1 MSSNHI
7 TSRRTFF
14 SLRVKL
20 VLAIF
25 AVLLFSNGLNSTLNY
40 LNFEKRLTQT
50 SDSTYQVV
58 LNETDHDIKQAIS
71 LGLPLSSISNI
82 QSLLERRLSLVDGI
96 SRMQVVNIKGD
107 VLYSAG
113 EATENER
120 LITSDI
126 TNTFDVKE
134 GALQLYYST
143 GYLDSIKHKLLMQ
156 QLFDTLMWVLITCF
170 IGYIALYTGLDFLLQ
185 KLKGISETLEQPEL
199 TDKEL
204 IENANQR
211 FFAKKGKNG
220 WQRFRDKYFPLLI
233 IALAIV
239 LTIASNVGS
248 SYQALDKFSTTYE
261 TQLEQKSIV
270 IGDTLSSMIQRL
282 LNQGVPL
289 DRLYGLE
296 DEFAEYL
303 NQHKELLS
311 IELQQAETSLY
322 HYPNNF
328 TGNDHSSSINLE
340 IDPDSQTSIKMTTD
354 MNIIPQLIEDS
365 LMDMLTVLIASA
377 LVVIEIILFV
387 CNFMIIKPWHQIKQL
402 LTDSKIGASLWLAR
416 ISAKDELGR
425 VTHSINSIIQRQ
437 HSNKE
442 LKVKNLQ
449 DYRFIRLPLFMLV
462 FAEAASL
469 AFCPN
474 FVASLSRSQ
483 DWIPESLVTSLP
495 ISLFMFCWAISLP
508 FAGYWS
514 DKVGRRKSLIVG
526 GLITSTGLAL
536 TAVCQTLELLLIAR
550 AYTAVG
556 YGIVF
561 ISAQGYITDTTTTK
575 NRTKGMST
583 FLSSFFSGSLCG
595 AAIGGILAD
604 KLGYSVTFMLASV
617 LALVSVLFVMS
628 FFSRGSS
635 NAQSKPVRLNDF
647 KVLLSN
653 KYFSL
658 ITFFSAIPAKV
669 VLTGFLYYICPVYLQ
684 YLGESSAVS
693 GRVMMSYGIAIIVI
707 SPLSAFLVDRW
718 DNKIKFIVFG
728 GLLSALAL
736 VNIVFLPGT
745 MGLLMVVI
753 LIGIA
758 HGISVSPQI
767 PLVMDL
773 MANEGIDKGK
783 TIGIFRLTERIGN
796 IAGPMLAGLCLSL
809 FGFQDTIILFGI
821 TLLISSTVLV
831 GFYAF
836 FTKKDRQ
843 LEVAK

>member
-1 MSSNHI
+1 MSHNQIS
-7 TSRRTFF
+7 TRRTFF

-25 AVLLFSNGLNSTLNY
+25 AVLLFSNGLNSTLNN

-96 SRMQVVNIKGD
+96 SRMQVVSSKGD

-113 EATENER
+113 AATKHER
-120 LITSDI
+120 MITADI
-126 TNTFDVKE
+126 NNTFDVKE

-143 GYLDSIKHKLLMQ
+143 SYLDSIKHTLLKQ
-156 QLFDTLMWVLITCF
+156 QLADTLMWVLVACV
-170 IGYIALYTGLDFLLQ
+170 IGYFILYTGLNFLLL
-185 KLKGISETLEQPEL
+185 KLENISKTLEQPDL
-199 TDKEL
+199 SDKEL
-204 IENANQR
+204 IEHANQR
-211 FFAKKGKNG
+211 FFSKSGKNG

-239 LTIASNVGS
+239 LTVASNLGS
-248 SYQALDKFSTTYE
+248 SYQALDKFSTIYE
-261 TQLEQKSIV
+261 TQLEQKSMV

-282 LNQGVPL
+282 LNHGVPL
-289 DRLYGLE
+289 DKLYGLE
-296 DEFAEYL
+296 EEFSEYTR
-303 NQHKELLS
+303 QHKELLS
-311 IELQQAETSLY
+311 IELRQADRSLY
-322 HYPNNF
+322 QFPAQF
-328 TGNDHSSSINLE
+328 VGNDHSSSVDLN
-340 IDPDSQTSIKMTTD
+340 IDQESSTSIRMTTD

-402 LTDSKIGASLWLAR
+402 LTHSKIGASLWLAH

-425 VTHSINSIIQRQ
+425 VTGAINTIIQRQ
-437 HSNKE
+437 HVSKK
-442 LKVKNLQ
+442 LKVQNLQ

-469 AFCPN
+469 AFFPN

-483 DWIPESLVTSLP
+483 NWIPDSLVTSLP

-514 DKVGRRKSLIVG
+514 DKVGRRKSLIIG

-536 TAVCQTLELLLIAR
+536 TAMCQTLELLLIAR

-561 ISAQGYITDTTTTK
+561 ISAQGYITDTTTAK

-604 KLGYSVTFMLASV
+604 KLGYNVTFMLASV
-617 LALVSVLFVMS
+617 LALISVIFVMS
-628 FFSRGSS
+628 FFSHGSS
-635 NAQSKPVRLNDF
+635 NVQSKPVRLHDF
-647 KVLLSN
+647 KILLSN

-684 YLGESSAVS
+684 HLGESSAVS
-693 GRVMMSYGIAIIVI
+693 GRVMMSYGLAIIVI

-736 VNIVFLPGT
+736 VNIVILPGT
-745 MGLLMVVI
+745 LGLLLIVV
-753 LIGIA
+753 LVGIA

-773 MANEGIDKGK
+773 LAHEGIDKGK

-809 FGFQDTIILFGI
+809 FGFEDTIILFGI
-821 TLLISSTVLV
+821 TLFISSTVLV

>member
-1 MSSNHI
+1 MNPNPI

-40 LNFEKRLTQT
+40 LNFEKRLTET

-58 LNETDHDIKQAIS
+58 LSETDQDIKQAIS
-71 LGLPLSSISNI
+71 LGLPLASISNI
-82 QSLLERRLSLVDGI
+82 QALLERRLSLVDGI
-96 SRMQVVNIKGD
+96 SRMQVVNEKGD

-113 EATENER
+113 KASDNER
-120 LITSDI
+120 LLIADI
-126 TNTFDVKE
+126 HNTFDVKE

-143 GYLDSIKHKLLMQ
+143 DYLDSIKHNLLKQ
-156 QLFDTLMWVLITCF
+156 QLFDTSLWILIASVV
-170 IGYIALYTGLDFLLQ
+170 GYFALYSGLDFLLV
-185 KLKGISETLEQPEL
+185 KLKNISTTLERADL
-199 TDKEL
+199 SDNEL

-211 FFAKKGKNG
+211 FFTKVGKNS
-220 WQRFRDKYFPLLI
+220 WQRFRDRYFPLLI
-233 IALAIV
+233 IILAIV
-239 LTIASNVGS
+239 LTITSNLGS
-248 SYQALDKFSTTYE
+248 SYQALDKFSTIYQ
-261 TQLEQKSIV
+261 TQLEQKSTV
-270 IGDTLSSMIQRL
+270 IGDTLSGMINRL

-289 DRLYGLE
+289 DKLYGLE
-296 DEFAEYL
+296 DEFSEYIRK
-303 NQHKELLS
+303 NKELLS
-311 IELQQAETSLY
+311 ISLQQADTPLY
-322 HYPNNF
+322 QYPENF
-328 TGNDHSSSINLE
+328 TDNDHSSSIDLA
-340 IDPDSQTSIKMTTD
+340 IDAQSLTLIKMTTD
-354 MNIIPQLIEDS
+354 TNIIPKLIEDS

-402 LTDSKIGASLWLAR
+402 LMDAKIGASFWLAH
-416 ISAKDELGR
+416 ISAHDELGK
-425 VTHSINSIIQRQ
+425 VTSAINTILQRQ
-437 HSNKE
+437 HSTQQ
-442 LKVKNLQ
+442 LQVHNLQ

-469 AFCPN
+469 AFFPS
-474 FVASLSRSQ
+474 FVASLPRSQ
-483 DWIPESLVTSLP
+483 DWIPDSLVTSLP
-495 ISLFMFCWAISLP
+495 ISLFMFCWAVSLP

-514 DKVGRRKSLIVG
+514 DKVGRKKSLIVG
-526 GLITSTGLAL
+526 GMITSTGLAL
-536 TAVCQTLELLLIAR
+536 TAVCQSLEVLLIAR

-561 ISAQGYITDTTTTK
+561 ISAQGYITDTTTAK

-604 KLGYSVTFMLASV
+604 KLGYNVTFMLASI
-617 LALVSVLFVMS
+617 LALVSVILVMS
-628 FFSRGSS
+628 FFSHGST
-635 NAQSKPVRLNDF
+635 NAQSKPVQLNDF
-647 KVLLSN
+647 KILLSN

-684 YLGESSAVS
+684 HMGESSAVS

-707 SPLSAFLVDRW
+707 SPLSALLVDRW
-718 DNKIKFIVFG
+718 DNKMKFIAFG

-736 VNIVFLPGT
+736 LNIVLLPGT
-745 MGLLMVVI
+745 FGLLMIVV

-767 PLVMDL
+767 PLVIDL
-773 MANEGIDKGK
+773 LANEGIDKGK

-796 IAGPMLAGLCLSL
+796 IAGPLLAGLCLSL
-809 FGFQDTIILFGI
+809 FGFQDTIILFGA
-821 TLLISSTVLV
+821 TLFISSTVLMV
-831 GFYAF
+831 FYGL

-843 LEVAK
+843 MEVAK